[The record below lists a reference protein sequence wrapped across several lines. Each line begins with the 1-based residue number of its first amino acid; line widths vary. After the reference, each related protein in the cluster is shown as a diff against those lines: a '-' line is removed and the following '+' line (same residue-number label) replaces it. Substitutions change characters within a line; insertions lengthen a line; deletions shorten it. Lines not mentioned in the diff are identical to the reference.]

1 MTARHQPLPGKLTVP
16 SRSSKSQASK
26 ARGFTLL
33 EVVVALSILVICM
46 TVIMRILAG
55 SSRVA
60 AVSSD
65 YYSAL
70 QIAESKMAELRVLKG
85 SAAYIDTGSVDTGSV
100 DSGGGTDFDWAVEAR
115 PYRSRA
121 DDPVLPADIAEHPL
135 AAYQL
140 FQLEVTVFWGNLH
153 KREYQLTSLQLRARD
168 ETAL

>member
-1 MTARHQPLPGKLTVP
+1 
-16 SRSSKSQASK
+16 
-26 ARGFTLL
+26 
-33 EVVVALSILVICM
+33 M

-85 SAAYIDTGSVDTGSV
+85 SAPYIDTGSVDTG
-100 DSGGGTDFDWAVEAR
+100 GGPDFDWVVEAR

-121 DDPVLPADIAEHPL
+121 DDPVLPADIAEQPL

-140 FQLEVTVFWGNLH
+140 FQLEVTVFWGGLH
-153 KREYQLTSLQLRARD
+153 KREYQLSSLQLRAKV
-168 ETAL
+168 ETEL

>member
-1 MTARHQPLPGKLTVP
+1 MTGRYYPLLCQRATPFH
-16 SRSSKSQASK
+16 ASK
-26 ARGFTLL
+26 TRGFTLL

-65 YYSAL
+65 YYTAL

-85 SAAYIDTGSVDTGSV
+85 TAVYIDTGGVDTGGS
-100 DSGGGTDFDWAVEAR
+100 SDFDWVVEAR

-135 AAYQL
+135 ADYQL
-140 FQLEVTVFWGNLH
+140 FQLDVTVFWGGLR
-153 KREYQLTSLQLRARD
+153 KREFQLSSLQLRTKN
-168 ETAL
+168 ETPL

>member
-1 MTARHQPLPGKLTVP
+1 VTGRHQPLLCKGTAL
-16 SRSSKSQASK
+16 SSAGK

-85 SAAYIDTGSVDTGSV
+85 SAAFLETGSIDTGGGSA
-100 DSGGGTDFDWAVEAR
+100 FDWVVEAR

-140 FQLEVTVFWGNLH
+140 FQLEVTVFWGGLH
-153 KREYQLTSLQLRARD
+153 KREYQLSSLQLRTRD

>member
-1 MTARHQPLPGKLTVP
+1 MTTRHQPLPGKLTVP
-16 SRSSKSQASK
+16 ARASK

-70 QIAESKMAELRVLKG
+70 QIAESKMAELRVLQG
-85 SAAYIDTGSVDTGSV
+85 SAAFIDTGSVEN
-100 DSGGGTDFDWAVEAR
+100 DSGLGFDWVVEAR

-121 DDPVLPADIAEHPL
+121 DDPVLPAEIAEHPL
-135 AAYQL
+135 ATYQL
-140 FQLEVTVFWGNLH
+140 FQLEVTVFWGGLH
-153 KREYQLTSLQLRARD
+153 KREYQLTSLQLRAKD

>member
-1 MTARHQPLPGKLTVP
+1 MNRHQPLPGKRTV
-16 SRSSKSQASK
+16 SFGVGR

-85 SAAYIDTGSVDTGSV
+85 SAAYIDTGSVD
-100 DSGGGTDFDWAVEAR
+100 SGGGPDFDWVAEAR
-115 PYRSRA
+115 PYRSRG
-121 DDPVLPADIAEHPL
+121 DDPVLAAEITEHPL

-140 FQLEVTVFWGNLH
+140 FQLEVTVFWGGLH
-153 KREYQLTSLQLRARD
+153 KREYQLSSLQLRTKD
-168 ETAL
+168 ESAL

>member
-1 MTARHQPLPGKLTVP
+1 MTRHQVLLGKLTVP
-16 SRSSKSQASK
+16 ARANKE
-26 ARGFTLL
+26 RGFTLL

-85 SAAYIDTGSVDTGSV
+85 STAYIDTGRV
-100 DSGGGTDFDWAVEAR
+100 DSGGPDFDWVVEAR

-121 DDPVLPADIAEHPL
+121 DDPVLPATIAEHPL
-135 AAYQL
+135 TAYQL
-140 FQLEVTVFWGNLH
+140 FQLEVTVFWGGLH
-153 KREYQLTSLQLRARD
+153 KRAYQLSSLQLRAKD
-168 ETAL
+168 GSAL

>member
-1 MTARHQPLPGKLTVP
+1 VTTRHQPLAGKLTVP
-16 SRSSKSQASK
+16 VRANK

-33 EVVVALSILVICM
+33 EVVVSLSILVICM

-85 SAAYIDTGSVDTGSV
+85 SSAYIDTGSV

-140 FQLEVTVFWGNLH
+140 FQLEVTVFWGGLH

>member
-1 MTARHQPLPGKLTVP
+1 MTARHYPLLGKRLAPCPAT
-16 SRSSKSQASK
+16 K

-60 AVSSD
+60 AISSD

-85 SAAYIDTGSVDTGSV
+85 SATYIDTGRVDTG
-100 DSGGGTDFDWAVEAR
+100 GGPDFDWVVEAR
-115 PYRSRA
+115 PYRSRG
-121 DDPVLPADIAEHPL
+121 DDPVLPAKIAEHPL

-140 FQLEVTVFWGNLH
+140 FQLEVSVFWGDLH
-153 KREYQLTSLQLRARD
+153 KREYRLSSLQLRAKD
-168 ETAL
+168 ESAL

>member
-1 MTARHQPLPGKLTVP
+1 MTTRHQPLAGKLAVP
-16 SRSSKSQASK
+16 VRANK

-85 SAAYIDTGSVDTGSV
+85 SAAYIDTGSVDSGS
-100 DSGGGTDFDWAVEAR
+100 GTDFDWVVEAR

>member
-1 MTARHQPLPGKLTVP
+1 MTGRHCLLPGKLAAP
-16 SRSSKSQASK
+16 AFERQ

-55 SSRVA
+55 STRVA

-70 QIAESKMAELRVLKG
+70 QIAESKMAELRVQKA
-85 SAAYIDTGSVDTGSV
+85 SAGAIATGRMAIGA
-100 DSGGGTDFDWAVEAR
+100 GADFDWVAEVR

-121 DDPVLPADIAEHPL
+121 DDPVLPVDIAEQPL
-135 AAYQL
+135 AAYEL
-140 FQLEVTVFWGNLH
+140 MQLEVTVFWGSLH
-153 KREYQLTSLQLRARD
+153 KREFRLSTLQLRSKD
-168 ETAL
+168 ESKL

>member
-1 MTARHQPLPGKLTVP
+1 MTTRHQSLAGKLTVP
-16 SRSSKSQASK
+16 ARANK

-85 SAAYIDTGSVDTGSV
+85 SAAYIDAGSV

-153 KREYQLTSLQLRARD
+153 KREYQLSSLQLRAKD

>member
-1 MTARHQPLPGKLTVP
+1 MTARHQSLAGKLTVP
-16 SRSSKSQASK
+16 ARASK

-85 SAAYIDTGSVDTGSV
+85 SDAYIDTGSV
-100 DSGGGTDFDWAVEAR
+100 DSGGGPDFDWVAEAR
-115 PYRSRA
+115 PYRSRG
-121 DDPVLPADIAEHPL
+121 DDPVLPAEIAEHPL

-140 FQLEVTVFWGNLH
+140 FQLEVTVFWGGLR
-153 KREYQLTSLQLRARD
+153 KREYQLSSLQLRAKD

>member
-1 MTARHQPLPGKLTVP
+1 VKARHYSLHGKRAV
-16 SRSSKSQASK
+16 RCQVRK

-85 SAAYIDTGSVDTGSV
+85 SAAYIDTGRVDTG
-100 DSGGGTDFDWAVEAR
+100 GGADFDWVVEAR

-121 DDPVLPADIAEHPL
+121 DDLVLPTDIAEHPL

-140 FQLEVTVFWGNLH
+140 FQLEVTVFWGDLH
-153 KREYQLTSLQLRARD
+153 KREYRLSSLQLRAKD